1 MKNLTRRQ
9 KITYFSL
16 ALLAWMVFQHGLGP
30 QLGLTG
36 LERRIGAYV
45 FAILLAT
52 VYLYLAVMRHQPKQE
67 EAETGSGADG

>member
-30 QLGLTG
+30 QLGLKG
-36 LERRIGAYV
+36 LERRIWAYV
-45 FAILLAT
+45 FAIALAT
-52 VYLYLAVMRHQPKQE
+52 LYLYMAVWRHRPSTE
-67 EAETGSGADG
+67 ESNIEDGTV

>member
-9 KITYFSL
+9 KIIYFSL

-36 LERRIGAYV
+36 WERRIWAYV
-45 FAILLAT
+45 FAIILAT
-52 VYLYLAVMRHQPKQE
+52 LYLYVTLMWQKPHNN
-67 EAETGSGADG
+67 ETDTDES

>member
-36 LERRIGAYV
+36 LERRIWAYV
-45 FAILLAT
+45 FAIVLAT
-52 VYLYLAVMRHQPKQE
+52 VYLYVTVMRHKPGNNEADTE
-67 EAETGSGADG
+67 ES

>member
-9 KITYFSL
+9 KIIYFSL

-36 LERRIGAYV
+36 LERRIWAYV
-45 FAILLAT
+45 FAIILAT
-52 VYLYLAVMRHQPKQE
+52 LHLYVAVMRQKPRNNEADSE
-67 EAETGSGADG
+67 ES